1 MDLLDKIE
9 PEATT
14 AWAEEYLL
22 APAALP
28 KRPETAAQTILR
40 NLQEVLQKD
49 DEEDDGLDSGNG
61 AAEAVY
67 GSFSSSLAQR
77 VVRFVDAAVLTPP
90 QELYFNTLLHLF
102 YADQNQ
108 LAEPLR

>member
-1 MDLLDKIE
+1 MELLEDVE
-9 PEATT
+9 PEAVVTWT
-14 AWAEEYLL
+14 RAYLL
-22 APAALP
+22 CPDALP
-28 KRPETAAQTILR
+28 KRPETAAQVLLR
-40 NLQEVLQKD
+40 NVQEVFHTDK
-49 DEEDDGLDSGNG
+49 EDDDDCRED
-61 AAEAVY
+61 AAEAAY
-67 GSFSSSLAQR
+67 GSFSSILAQR